1 MPLACQLIV
10 QLACSR
16 WPTAK
21 AGQWAKAEQSL
32 GGQTIRRSRE
42 KNRTARRVVVRRGC
56 ASVAKPPGPVP
67 PLVHSASSHTRL
79 FFIRWNQGPARRV
92 GRGGGGQRGGGK
104 GALTTLWVWD
114 SLVCDV
120 LFSGLYQLSR
130 HQPCRDFGSQALLR
144 APEGRITSSCRSA
157 LHSFPS
163 NRPYRSR
170 CCPALSRLDATSLE
184 VRPPTPS
191 PLWQRRRK
199 HC

>member
-92 GRGGGGQRGGGK
+92 GRGGGGNEEEVK
-104 GALTTLWVWD
+104 GLSPPSGSGTL
-114 SLVCDV
+114 
-120 LFSGLYQLSR
+120 
-130 HQPCRDFGSQALLR
+130 
-144 APEGRITSSCRSA
+144 SS
-157 LHSFPS
+157 
-163 NRPYRSR
+163 
-170 CCPALSRLDATSLE
+170 ATSCSQGFINYRGINHVEILAPRLCCVLQRAALPPLAE
-184 VRPPTPS
+184 VRCTLSPATDPIVRDAAPPCLGWTPHHS
-191 PLWQRRRK
+191 R
-199 HC
+199 